1 MKISELLVPEVM
13 ILDLKAKTKQAAFE
27 EMINRLYEAGRITDK
42 KVFLEGI
49 LARESQTTTG
59 LG

>member
-27 EMINRLYEAGRITDK
+27 EMINRLYEAVVLLIK
-42 KVFLEGI
+42 KYF
-49 LARESQTTTG
+49 
-59 LG
+59 